1 METTTLILG
10 GGLAGLS
17 LADHLAQDGADFLLV
32 EAQDR
37 LGGRI
42 LTQDIGGGAFD
53 LGPAWFW
60 PGQPRME
67 RLVKRLGVTVFEQY
81 SEGAIAF
88 QDSSGAVSQNRG
100 FASMRGS
107 LRIAGGMNALIAGLQ
122 MTLPSAN
129 LRLNT
134 KATSIERTD
143 HGIRAQVT
151 TLSGAKTITARRVVL
166 ALPPRIIAETITFAP
181 ALRAEAIHVMEQIP
195 TWMAGHAKIIAVYDQ
210 PHWRTAG
217 MSGDAMSQKGPMV
230 EIHDASPVSGG
241 PFALFGFVGFPPE
254 IRAQHPEQIL
264 ALARQQLVDLFGP
277 QMANPVSIHMQDWA
291 QNPMIA
297 TQRDSIALRAH
308 PDYGLPKQLSDI
320 WEGNVV
326 FASTEM
332 GRDFGG
338 FLEGALEAAEQANAN
353 LRARTTFGTKKSP

>member
-42 LTQDIGGGAFD
+42 LTQDIRGCAFD

-67 RLVKRLGVTVFEQY
+67 RLAKRLGLTVFEQY

-88 QDSSGAVSQNRG
+88 QDPTGAVTRNRG

-107 LRIAGGMNALIAGLQ
+107 LRLAGGMNALIKGLQ
-122 MTLPSAN
+122 STLPASSV
-129 LRLNT
+129 LLNS

-151 TLSGAKTITARRVVL
+151 TTSGEETITARRVVL
-166 ALPPRIIAETITFAP
+166 ALPPRIIAETITFVP
-181 ALRAEAIHVMEQIP
+181 ALPAEAMRVMAQIP

-217 MSGDAMSQKGPMV
+217 MSGDAMSQQGPMV
-230 EIHDASPVSGG
+230 EIHDASPISGG

-254 IRAQHPEQIL
+254 VRAQHPEQIL

-277 QMANPVSIHMQDWA
+277 QMAKPVSIHMQDWA
-291 QNPMIA
+291 QNPLIA
-297 TQRDSIALRAH
+297 TQRDRIALRAH

-338 FLEGALEAAEQANAN
+338 FLEGALEAAEQAQLR
-353 LRARTTFGTKKSP
+353 LRAISKFQ